1 MNRSRTPLL
10 LLLLLVLATGVG
22 LVGRR
27 LGGSPALAGGPG
39 GGVRSAAGPDG
50 EAPLEP
56 LHATAE
62 GGGAGRRVLEVEALP
77 AAVPADGADGVDA
90 LPADATRLTGTVV
103 RPGGAPVPG
112 ARVVASP
119 AEGWFLPPADL
130 EPESAGRPARR
141 FEATTDGDG
150 RFVLGDVP
158 PGRLSLAIHADGLA
172 PLRRGAVEVP
182 EHREHDLGTF
192 ALELG
197 VVLAGRVTGARGAGI
212 EGVRVLAAVSR
223 RGGFSRVELPGRGIP
238 VATTDAEGRFEA
250 SSVAPGG
257 WHLLFDHPGHRVAEL
272 DGVTEPAGASDRA
285 LLVQL
290 DPGLTIE
297 GRVEGLALTGADGLR
312 VTARVADEQPTT
324 AAESLGEAERGRPRS
339 AQLGPDGDFVVPG
352 LADGVRYRLRLE
364 RLRREGGEGGEGPET
379 WGAVPGAPRVD
390 AQAGDRGVRIEV
402 IREALV
408 RFSVRDAK
416 SGAPV
421 ESLLVDLRGEGLQ
434 GGPGED
440 GPSGEPEQRPGGVV
454 ELTGLRPAVAGS
466 ELTLRVR
473 SSGHRDLEREGLLL
487 RPGQELDLGVLELSP
502 APRGTVRVVDDG
514 TGEPVEGAE
523 VLVAR
528 GQEAEQLVHIERFE
542 LRWLRHHPGFRS
554 ATSDASGVARPTLWE
569 NTVAAVRARAEGYR
583 PSEEARLVPPFDGTV
598 ELRLR
603 RGGSVTVR
611 VVDEEGEPV
620 PGMTVRR
627 TSDGEPEE
635 WNRFRPADGGGQR
648 TSEDGALRFENLAEG
663 RHRFTAVER
672 PDPWGEPDPAGPGA
686 TEEVVVR
693 HGAELDIELRVPI
706 RGGLGVTILEGGR
719 PLAGALVK
727 LEPVDEEAGQAW
739 WWGGQ
744 EDPRSRISDHAGR
757 ARFSG
762 LEVGAWW
769 LLVSHPARRMV
780 AAREVRV
787 ERSPRELRIEL
798 GVATIEARLVDAE
811 GEPVEGVDVRVVTAG
826 DERLDRVMNDY
837 RMRLSEDQDG
847 YPSYDYEEVAPPRV
861 RSDDEGRFRLR
872 GVAPEV
878 PLRVQ
883 LTGTYVVR
891 REVEV
896 GPLGPDER
904 WGPEEIQVER
914 AGALRVRL
922 EGVDRERLGSYRARL
937 RGADGAVEER
947 RFRSWRGEARFD
959 SLPPGPW
966 TLELHEKGIEEPL
979 DTREVEVRA
988 ARTERVALRP

>member
-27 LGGSPALAGGPG
+27 LGGSPALAGSPG
-39 GGVRSAAGPDG
+39 GGVRSAVGADG

-56 LHATAE
+56 LHATSE
-62 GGGAGRRVLEVEALP
+62 GGAGRRVLEVEALP
-77 AAVPADGADGVDA
+77 AAVPADGTDGDEA

-103 RPGGAPVPG
+103 RPGGSPVPG

-130 EPESAGRPARR
+130 EPEGAGRPTRR

-158 PGRLSLAIHADGLA
+158 PGRLSIAIRADGLA

-192 ALELG
+192 PLELG
-197 VVLAGRVTGARGAGI
+197 VILGGRVTGARGEGI
-212 EGVRVLAAVSR
+212 EGAGVLAAVSR
-223 RGGFSRVELPGRGIP
+223 EGGFSRVELPGRGIP
-238 VATTDAEGRFEA
+238 VATTDAEGRFEVT
-250 SSVAPGG
+250 SLAPGG
-257 WHLLFDHPGHRVAEL
+257 WHLLFDHPAHRVAEL
-272 DGVTEPAGASDRA
+272 TGVTEPEGASDRA
-285 LLVQL
+285 LRVQL

-297 GRVEGLALTGADGLR
+297 GRVEGLALSGADALR
-312 VTARVADEQPTT
+312 VSARVAEEQPTT
-324 AAESLGEAERGRPRS
+324 AAEALGEAERGRPRS
-339 AQLGPDGDFVVPG
+339 AQLGPDGGFVVPG
-352 LADGVRYRLRLE
+352 LAAGVRYRLRLE
-364 RLRREGGEGGEGPET
+364 RLRREGGEAPET
-379 WGAVPGAPRVD
+379 WGPLPGAPRVD

-408 RFSVRDAK
+408 RFTVRDAER
-416 SGAPV
+416 GAPV

-434 GGPGED
+434 GGPGDD
-440 GPSGEPEQRPGGVV
+440 GSSGEPESFPGGGV
-454 ELTGLRPAVAGS
+454 ELTGLRPAAAGS

-473 SSGHRDLEREGLLL
+473 SAGYRDLEREGLLL
-487 RPGQELDLGVLELSP
+487 RPGQELDLGVVELSP
-502 APRGTVRVVDDG
+502 APLGVVRVVDDV

-523 VLVAR
+523 VFVAR
-528 GQEAEQLVHIERFE
+528 GQEVEQLAHVERFE
-542 LRWLRHHPGFRS
+542 LRWLRRHPGFRS
-554 ATSDASGVARPTLWE
+554 ATSDASGVARPTLWA

-583 PSEEARLVPPFDGTV
+583 PSEEARLVPPFDGAL

-611 VVDEEGEPV
+611 VLDEEGEPV

-635 WNRFRPADGGGQR
+635 WSRFRPADGGGQR
-648 TSEDGALRFENLAEG
+648 TSEDGVLRFENLAEG

-672 PDPWGEPDPAGPGA
+672 PDPWGEPEPAGPGA
-686 TEEVVVR
+686 SEEVVVR
-693 HGAELDIELRVPI
+693 HGAELVIELRVPI

-727 LEPVDEEAGQAW
+727 LEPMEEEEDQSW

-744 EDPRSRISDHAGR
+744 EDPRTRISDHAGR

-769 LLVSHPARRMV
+769 LRVSHPARRMV

-787 ERSPRELRIEL
+787 ERVARELTIEL
-798 GVATIEARLVDAE
+798 GVATIEARLVDGE
-811 GEPVEGVDVRVVTAG
+811 GEPVEGVDVRVVSAG

-847 YPSYDYEEVAPPRV
+847 HPSYDYEEVAPPRV
-861 RSDDEGRFRLR
+861 RSDDGGRFRLR

-883 LTGTYVVR
+883 LSGTYVVR

-937 RGADGAVEER
+937 RRGDGAVQER
-947 RFRSWRGEARFD
+947 RFRNWRGEARFD

-966 TLELHEKGIEEPL
+966 TLELHEKGILEPL
-979 DTREVEVRA
+979 DSREVEVRA